1 MPKLYA
7 PSRSSDVAPMSFLND
22 VQKFEAKFYT
32 KPLELEQGGLSVMK
46 LAPGV
51 VSFPHRHKEQE
62 EIVLVLS
69 GECEVKVD
77 DEILKLGELDAIRIA
92 PQAARAYRGAGS
104 GPAVIAVFGA
114 PHTDTPDFE
123 KVEDFWTD

>member
-1 MPKLYA
+1 MPPYTLIRHA
-7 PSRSSDVAPMSFLND
+7 DVPARSFLND
-22 VQKFEAKFYT
+22 TEKFEAKFYS
-32 KPLELEQGGLSVMK
+32 KPLEMEHGGVSVMR
-46 LAPGV
+46 LASGV

-62 EIVLVLS
+62 EVVLVLS

-77 DEILKLGELDAIRIA
+77 EEILKLGPFDAIRIA
-92 PQAARAYRGAGS
+92 PQAARAYKGAGS

-123 KVEDFWTD
+123 KVEDFWA